1 MKPLRLR
8 DDLIADLRCPRCRG
22 RIDVHEDELCCLR
35 EGCETR
41 FPIVDGCPILINDVE
56 SAFRVQDFVEGART
70 TGQVGRPL
78 VNATFRARA
87 RAFFRGLVPSI
98 SYSSTDF
105 DLGDAVAQIGTDRPG
120 RARILV
126 LGAGDSAL
134 KLDAEHDI
142 VYTDVDLGP
151 LTNAVCDAHDIPF
164 HDGSF
169 DFVACISVLEHVA
182 DPYRC
187 VAEIHRVL
195 RADGCVYAVTPFM
208 QQVHMGAYDF
218 TRFTHL
224 GHRRLFRWFTEFRSG
239 VSVGPG
245 MALAWSIE
253 RFVSGFAVKPRTRSA
268 LRVLAR
274 FVAFPVKYFDL
285 ILARRQSA
293 YDSAS
298 GYYFFGRKADTPLSD
313 RELVRG
319 YRGVVAEVP
328 RGETA
333 AVRISAS

>member
-1 MKPLRLR
+1 MKTMRLR
-8 DDLIADLRCPRCRG
+8 DDLVSDLQCPRCG
-22 RIDVHEDELCCLR
+22 GDIDVHEGDLCCLR
-35 EGCETR
+35 EGCATR
-41 FPIVDGCPILINDVE
+41 FPIVDGCPILINDAE
-56 SAFRVQDFVEGART
+56 SAFRVHDFVAGART
-70 TGQVGRPL
+70 TGQVARPS
-78 VNATFRARA
+78 VDPTWRVRAKAVLRS
-87 RAFFRGLVPSI
+87 LVPSI
-98 SYSSTDF
+98 SFSSTDF
-105 DLGDAVAQIGTDRPG
+105 DLQDALAQAGTELPG

-126 LGAGDSAL
+126 LGAGDSEL
-134 KLDAEHDI
+134 KIDAAHEI

-151 LTNAVCDAHDIPF
+151 LTHAVCDAHDIPF

-224 GHRRLFRWFTEFRSG
+224 GHRRLFRWFTELRSG

-253 RFVSGFAVKPRTRSA
+253 RFVSGFAVKPRTRSV

-274 FVAFPVKYFDL
+274 FIAFPVKYFDV
-285 ILARRQSA
+285 ILARRPSA

-298 GYYFFGRKADTPLSD
+298 GYYFFGRKADTALSD

-319 YRGVVAEVP
+319 YRGVV
-328 RGETA
+328 R
-333 AVRISAS
+333 